1 MTAEFYLLD
10 LSGDKL
16 LESCLAAERTAAKKL
31 ISFAARF
38 NLHGDIFK
46 AYLSYLLIREENP
59 YALQCER
66 GKVPHRSLEETAL
79 KDAEKLFSLFNDPS
93 VCARLLPELANWKGE
108 SQTDKY
114 YAEAGEVIASFSKKL
129 SAAKDPESFLRAC
142 RQHYLSHGAGECA
155 LDHAFRLKEDSSDIE
170 PIILGE
176 MKRMSDLVGLEMQK
190 EALMG
195 NTRAFVEGKGGVNV
209 LLYGDGGTGKT
220 TSVKALLS
228 EFSGKRLKMIE
239 IYKHQF
245 KYLNALISRIKH
257 RGYKYILF
265 LDDLSFEDSEVEYKY
280 LKTIIEGGLEPR
292 PDNVLIYATSNRR
305 HLIRESWK
313 DREESDDMHAG
324 DTVEE
329 KLSLVK
335 RFGLTLYY
343 PSPDQKEYLN
353 IVRTLAEREGIK
365 PSDALEQAAL
375 VWQRREG
382 GMSGRTAEQFLIG
395 EKQKR

>member
-1 MTAEFYLLD
+1 
-10 LSGDKL
+10 
-16 LESCLAAERTAAKKL
+16 
-31 ISFAARF
+31 
-38 NLHGDIFK
+38 
-46 AYLSYLLIREENP
+46 
-59 YALQCER
+59 
-66 GKVPHRSLEETAL
+66 
-79 KDAEKLFSLFNDPS
+79 
-93 VCARLLPELANWKGE
+93 
-108 SQTDKY
+108 
-114 YAEAGEVIASFSKKL
+114 
-129 SAAKDPESFLRAC
+129 
-142 RQHYLSHGAGECA
+142 
-155 LDHAFRLKEDSSDIE
+155 
-170 PIILGE
+170 
-176 MKRMSDLVGLEMQK
+176 MSDLVGLEMQK